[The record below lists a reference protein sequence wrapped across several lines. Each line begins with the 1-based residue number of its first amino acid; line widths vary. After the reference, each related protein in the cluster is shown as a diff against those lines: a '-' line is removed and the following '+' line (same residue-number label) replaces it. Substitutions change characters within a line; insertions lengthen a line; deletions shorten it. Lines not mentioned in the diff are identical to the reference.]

1 MRWLSKII
9 NWGGAVKSAPLFY
22 CLLLSK
28 FPFFT
33 TARKIIV
40 WAQLWKFRTQ
50 KTWRSTHQGLISAL
64 VGCFWVEPE
73 AIEIREYRSEFINNN
88 Q

>member
-1 MRWLSKII
+1 MRWPSKII

-28 FPFFT
+28 FLLFT
-33 TARKIIV
+33 TAGKIIV

-50 KTWRSTHQGLISAL
+50 KTWRSAHQDLISTF
-64 VGCFWVEPE
+64 VGYFWVEPE
-73 AIEIREYRSEFINNN
+73 AIEIREYRSEFLNNN
-88 Q
+88 P